1 MEKLETLI
9 EKTVQQLG
17 YELVDLEISNRGKL
31 LRVYIDKPDSVTI
44 DDCTLVSNHLGRLFT
59 VEQDLD
65 YDRLEVSSPGM
76 DRVLKKLADFER
88 FKGERA
94 SVKLRM
100 PLEARKNFLGI
111 IDGTEKDTVLL
122 MCEGELYRFALSNID
137 KARLSPEFK
146 R

>member
-1 MEKLETLI
+1 MNSKITIVKAQATDIPKIL
-9 EKTVQQLG
+9 
-17 YELVDLEISNRGKL
+17 YLV
-31 LRVYIDKPDSVTI
+31 
-44 DDCTLVSNHLGRLFT
+44 
-59 VEQDLD
+59 
-65 YDRLEVSSPGM
+65 
-76 DRVLKKLADFER
+76 KKLADFER

-100 PLEARKNFLGI
+100 PLDARKNFLGT

>member
-1 MEKLETLI
+1 M
-9 EKTVQQLG
+9 
-17 YELVDLEISNRGKL
+17 
-31 LRVYIDKPDSVTI
+31 TI
-44 DDCTLVSNHLGRLFT
+44 DDCTLVSNHLGRVFT

-100 PLEARKNFLGI
+100 PLDARKNFLGT
-111 IDGTEKDTVLL
+111 IDGIEKDTVLL
-122 MCEGELYRFALSNID
+122 MCEGELYRFAISNID